1 MDNIYFNISKFI
13 GVSIEVS
20 KLDIYL
26 ELLYSKYRD
35 EISNYRQFLFSEKID
50 GDLEGTQ
57 IVFSLLE
64 SYELKED
71 YFEVIF
77 EIVDYTNDDT
87 IIKII
92 SIKKET

>member
-13 GVSIEVS
+13 DVSIEVS

-35 EISNYRQFLFSEKID
+35 KISDYRQFLFSEKID

-57 IVFSLLE
+57 IVFSLIE
-64 SYELKED
+64 SNELKED
-71 YFEVIF
+71 YFEVVF